1 MLSND
6 CWKATLRSLQSGWF
20 YMHLWKDFGFICTS
34 GKILVLYAPLER
46 FAISLWHTFPLK
58 VLRYPPT
65 LFGEHTSSIYVE
77 ILIFFDD
84 TYYVQFLISA
94 CADPIMN
101 RPEIQV
107 FQVWRS
113 LIWCKDRKDISGFI
127 IKAECP
133 CKGMWHLFNLPGTRR
148 TRWCTRGVLI
158 ARDNVM
164 VACRHPTFAPPDATA
179 MQFYLS
185 FILVIEM
192 SYFMLLP
199 FTC

>member
-20 YMHLWKDFGFICTS
+20 YMHLWKDFGFICTT
-34 GKILVLYAPLER
+34 GKICHLLVTHFPSQGT
-46 FAISLWHTFPLK
+46 AISPN
-58 VLRYPPT
+58 
-65 LFGEHTSSIYVE
+65 SIRWAHE
-77 ILIFFDD
+77 
-84 TYYVQFLISA
+84 FLI
-94 CADPIMN
+94 
-101 RPEIQV
+101 
-107 FQVWRS
+107 
-113 LIWCKDRKDISGFI
+113 LIWCKDRKDNSGFI